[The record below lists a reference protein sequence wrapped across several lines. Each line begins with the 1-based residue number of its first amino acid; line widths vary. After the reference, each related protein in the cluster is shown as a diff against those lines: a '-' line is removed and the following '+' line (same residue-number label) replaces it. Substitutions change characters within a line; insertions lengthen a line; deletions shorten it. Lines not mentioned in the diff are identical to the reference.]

1 MDNCRNKLCHPH
13 AGSQDDKGKNTQ
25 RSRTPLVD
33 NHALLP
39 LCQPTSVM
47 KTNVTPLQKDH
58 LVVMAVEF
66 SISVKVHRNSTG
78 HLLRLEGVAPLMLDW
93 LSVRYNFDYS
103 VLDSNATSLVDSGP
117 HLPGL
122 ISYAVKGECDVI
134 LAVMV
139 HSQDRLKK
147 LELLHPWFYAEI
159 AILLPI
165 CGNTMVWKGA
175 PSTPLCSIA
184 TTKIV
189 AQVLEKNNLPGAIC
203 SLVCGGADVGSAMAN
218 DPRLPLLSFTGS
230 TRVGKQVAVAV
241 QSRFGRNLLELGG
254 NNAILVDES
263 ASVDLV
269 VRAALFACA
278 GTAGQRCTTTRRLIL
293 HEKVYDS
300 VLAGLIKAYEQ
311 LLPKMGDPL
320 EAGVL
325 LGPLHSKAAVDSFS
339 ATIKEAVALGGQV
352 AFGGQVMTDRPGF
365 FVQPTIITGLKPNAS
380 VVMNECFAPI
390 LYVLKCKDMD
400 EAIAINNS
408 VDQGL
413 SSSMFTQNLGQIFK
427 WLGPKGSDCGIVNI
441 NIPTSGAEIGG
452 AFGGEKHT
460 GGGRESGS
468 DSWKQYMRRSTC
480 TINYGQDLPLAQG
493 IKFE

>member
-1 MDNCRNKLCHPH
+1 
-13 AGSQDDKGKNTQ
+13 
-25 RSRTPLVD
+25 
-33 NHALLP
+33 
-39 LCQPTSVM
+39 
-47 KTNVTPLQKDH
+47 
-58 LVVMAVEF
+58 
-66 SISVKVHRNSTG
+66 
-78 HLLRLEGVAPLMLDW
+78 
-93 LSVRYNFDYS
+93 
-103 VLDSNATSLVDSGP
+103 
-117 HLPGL
+117 
-122 ISYAVKGECDVI
+122 
-134 LAVMV
+134 
-139 HSQDRLKK
+139 
-147 LELLHPWFYAEI
+147 
-159 AILLPI
+159 
-165 CGNTMVWKGA
+165 MVWKGA

-203 SLVCGGADVGSAMAN
+203 SLVCGGADVGSAIAN

-325 LGPLHSKAAVDSFS
+325 LGPLHNKAAVDSFS

-427 WLGPKGSDCGIVNI
+427 VRERTQRNNI
-441 NIPTSGAEIGG
+441 
-452 AFGGEKHT
+452 
-460 GGGRESGS
+460 
-468 DSWKQYMRRSTC
+468 MC
-480 TINYGQDLPLAQG
+480 IN
-493 IKFE
+493 